1 MAASAASG
9 ASVVEVV
16 TCPGFCLKLTLPPGG
31 LMAAGLITGAPGSR
45 ARTAFFGALVV
56 ASDAIWPTVCAL
68 VSDCGASWDSSLPG
82 AFVVGRPR
90 LRLMFNL
97 LKAGRAAAAP
107 FAEAPPFDGVD
118 AVVVVVVVDTE
129 VLLAE
134 GARNLPRPDTG
145 FSAFTELDVSF
156 CMVSSS
162 IGLKLPP
169 GRGRLNPLPL
179 KLPPPK
185 RPLTFW
191 VGSDTVA
198 SVLVLLPPLDLKL
211 IEI

>member
-56 ASDAIWPTVCAL
+56 ASDAIWPTVCAPI
-68 VSDCGASWDSSLPG
+68 SDCGASWGSSPPG

-97 LKAGRAAAAP
+97 LKVGRAAAAP
-107 FAEAPPFDGVD
+107 FAVAETPLFDGVD
-118 AVVVVVVVDTE
+118 TVVVVVDTV

-169 GRGRLNPLPL
+169 GRGRLNPLPF

-191 VGSDTVA
+191 VGSDAVA
-198 SVLVLLPPLDLKL
+198 SVLVLVPPLDLKL
-211 IEI
+211 IET